1 VDEKSLSI
9 ELPKALKE
17 ASKEMI
23 DRRGEEIGI
32 PNFYDM
38 IATEENGCTEEEV
51 MAFMTE
57 VGHPALE
64 MDPLM

>member
-1 VDEKSLSI
+1 M
-9 ELPKALKE
+9 PKALKE
-17 ASKEMI
+17 SLKEMI
-23 DRRGEEIGI
+23 DKRGEEIGI

-38 IATEENGCTEEEV
+38 IATEENATTEEEV